1 MRTQF
6 IGLRK
11 KDKNMN
17 MYKIPFIFAI
27 FIFLVV
33 GCSSEEI
40 CKESDLVLIN
50 TKIYTA
56 NPEEPDAEA
65 LAIKNGKFSFI
76 GSNSEAENFN
86 CGETKVLDLEGSF
99 VYPGFI
105 DAHAHLKGIGY
116 REMNLNLQGA
126 ESLKSMLTQ
135 VTIHSNKIQP
145 GDWVIGRGWIE
156 KKWPEGRFPT
166 LEELNAISSDKPIA
180 LERAD
185 GHAIIVNSLAMKL
198 AGIDRNTPNPIGGKI
213 DKDINGEPNGVLIDK
228 ASLLV
233 ESIIPKRTRADE
245 KKALREGLYRTA
257 KMGWTQL
264 QDAGSPLSDL
274 ELLREIKSEEN
285 LPVRIHMYISDGE
298 DAIKFIDSGPYLDPE
313 HILTARGV
321 KLYADGAIGS
331 RGAAF
336 FTKYDDYETKGFLI
350 FQKEETMPKLI
361 KALVNGIQIQTHAI
375 GDLANSVTLDWYQ
388 EAFKAVSDANRMII
402 EPRWRIEHSQNILPK
417 DQQRFADMKVI
428 ASMQPSHAI
437 GDLHFAHKRLGLDR
451 LNNAYTWRSLIDLGV
466 VIAGGSDA
474 PVEIGDPRIEFKAA
488 IGRKDLDGYYQD
500 YWNLEE
506 SVSREEALYMFT
518 KWAAYSVFEEDIKGT
533 IEVGKLA
540 DLTIFSKDLMVI
552 PEEEIMSSEVLMTIV
567 DGRVVYSK

>member
-1 MRTQF
+1 MNINKTQTF
-6 IGLRK
+6 I
-11 KDKNMN
+11 
-17 MYKIPFIFAI
+17 
-27 FIFLVV
+27 LVIV
-33 GCSSEEI
+33 LFVTGCSSEKTCI
-40 CKESDLVLIN
+40 ESDLVLVN

-56 NPEEPDAEA
+56 NPKNPTVEA
-65 LAIKNGKFSFI
+65 LAIKNGKFVFI
-76 GSNSEAENFN
+76 GTNTEAQNFN
-86 CGETKVLDLEGSF
+86 CGESKLLDLEGSF

-116 REMNLNLQGA
+116 RELNLNLQGA
-126 ESLKSMLTQ
+126 DSLKSMLTQ
-135 VTIHSNKIQP
+135 VTIHANKLPI

-156 KKWPEGRFPT
+156 KKWPEARFPT
-166 LEELNAISSDKPIA
+166 LEELDAISSDKPIA

-185 GHAIIVNSLAMKL
+185 GHAIIVNSLALKL
-198 AGIDRNTPNPIGGKI
+198 AGIDRDTSDPIGGKI

-233 ESIIPKRTRADE
+233 EKIIPKRSRQDE
-245 KKALREGLYRTA
+245 KNALKEGLYRTA
-257 KMGWTQL
+257 SMGWTQL
-264 QDAGSPLSDL
+264 HDAGSPLSDY
-274 ELLREIKSEEN
+274 ELLEEIKEEEN
-285 LPVRIHMYISDGE
+285 LPIRIQFYVSDGDE
-298 DAIKFIDSGPYLDPE
+298 AIQFIETGPYLDPQ
-313 HILTARGV
+313 HMLTARGV

-336 FTKYDDYETKGFLI
+336 FKKYDDYETKGFLI

-375 GDLANSVTLDWYQ
+375 GDLANSVTLDWYA
-388 EAFKAVSDANRMII
+388 EAFSSVSEANRMII
-402 EPRWRIEHSQNILPK
+402 EPRWRIEHSQNILPI
-417 DQQRFADMKVI
+417 DQQRFADLKVI

-437 GDLHFAHKRLGLDR
+437 GDLHFAHKRLGVDR
-451 LNNAYTWRSLIDLGV
+451 LDNAYTWRSLIDLGV

-500 YWNLEE
+500 YWNLDE

-552 PEEEIMSSEVLMTIV
+552 PEEEIMSSQILMTIV

>member
-1 MRTQF
+1 MNINKTQTF
-6 IGLRK
+6 I
-11 KDKNMN
+11 
-17 MYKIPFIFAI
+17 
-27 FIFLVV
+27 LVIV
-33 GCSSEEI
+33 LFVTGCSSEKTCI
-40 CKESDLVLIN
+40 ESDLVLVN

-56 NPEEPDAEA
+56 NPNNPTAEA
-65 LAIKNGKFSFI
+65 LAIKNGKFVFI
-76 GSNSEAENFN
+76 GTNTEAQNFN
-86 CGETKVLDLEGSF
+86 CGESKLLDLEGSF

-116 REMNLNLQGA
+116 RELNLNLQGA
-126 ESLKSMLTQ
+126 DSLKSMLTQ
-135 VTIHSNKIQP
+135 VTIHANKLPI

-156 KKWPEGRFPT
+156 KKWPEARFPT
-166 LEELNAISSDKPIA
+166 LEELDAISSDKPIA

-185 GHAIIVNSLAMKL
+185 GHAIIVNSLALKL
-198 AGIDRNTPNPIGGKI
+198 AGIDRDTSDPIGGKI

-233 ESIIPKRTRADE
+233 EKIIPKRSRQDE
-245 KKALREGLYRTA
+245 KNALKDGLYRTA
-257 KMGWTQL
+257 SMGWTQL
-264 QDAGSPLSDL
+264 HDAGSPLSDY
-274 ELLREIKSEEN
+274 ELLEEIKEEEN
-285 LPVRIHMYISDGE
+285 LPIRIQFYVSDGDE
-298 DAIKFIDSGPYLDPE
+298 AIQFIETGPYLDPQ
-313 HILTARGV
+313 HMLTARGV

-336 FTKYDDYETKGFLI
+336 FNKYDDYETKGFLI

-375 GDLANSVTLDWYQ
+375 GDLANSVTLDWYA
-388 EAFKAVSDANRMII
+388 EAFSSVSEANRMII
-402 EPRWRIEHSQNILPK
+402 EPRWRIEHSQNILPI
-417 DQQRFADMKVI
+417 DQQRFADLKVI

-437 GDLHFAHKRLGLDR
+437 GDLHFAHKRLGVDR
-451 LNNAYTWRSLIDLGV
+451 LDNAYTWRSLIDLGV

-500 YWNLEE
+500 YWNLDE

-552 PEEEIMSSEVLMTIV
+552 PEEEIMSSQILMTIV
-567 DGRVVYSK
+567 DGRVVYSR

>member
-1 MRTQF
+1 MNINKTQTF
-6 IGLRK
+6 I
-11 KDKNMN
+11 
-17 MYKIPFIFAI
+17 
-27 FIFLVV
+27 LVIV
-33 GCSSEEI
+33 LFVTGCSSEKTCI
-40 CKESDLVLIN
+40 ESDLVLVN

-56 NPEEPDAEA
+56 NPKNPTAEA
-65 LAIKNGKFSFI
+65 LAIKNGKFVFI
-76 GSNSEAENFN
+76 GTNTEAQNFN
-86 CGETKVLDLEGSF
+86 CGESKLLDLEGSF

-116 REMNLNLQGA
+116 RELNLNLQGA
-126 ESLKSMLTQ
+126 DSLKSMLTQ
-135 VTIHSNKIQP
+135 VTIHANKLPI

-156 KKWPEGRFPT
+156 KKWPEARFPT
-166 LEELNAISSDKPIA
+166 LEELDAISSDKPIA

-185 GHAIIVNSLAMKL
+185 GHAIIVNSLALKL
-198 AGIDRNTPNPIGGKI
+198 AGIDRDTSDPIGGKI

-233 ESIIPKRTRADE
+233 EKIIPKRSRQDE
-245 KKALREGLYRTA
+245 KNALKEGLYRTA
-257 KMGWTQL
+257 SMGWTQL
-264 QDAGSPLSDL
+264 HDAGSPLSDY
-274 ELLREIKSEEN
+274 ELLEEIKEEEN
-285 LPVRIHMYISDGE
+285 LPIRIQFYVSDGDE
-298 DAIKFIDSGPYLDPE
+298 AIQFIETGPYLDPQ
-313 HILTARGV
+313 HMLTARGV

-336 FTKYDDYETKGFLI
+336 FNKYDDYETKGFLI

-375 GDLANSVTLDWYQ
+375 GDLANSVTLDWYA
-388 EAFKAVSDANRMII
+388 EAFSSVSEANRMII
-402 EPRWRIEHSQNILPK
+402 EPRWRIEHSQNILPI
-417 DQQRFADMKVI
+417 DQQRFADLKVI

-437 GDLHFAHKRLGLDR
+437 GDLHFAHKRLGVDR
-451 LNNAYTWRSLIDLGV
+451 LDNAYTWRSLIDLGV

-500 YWNLEE
+500 YWNLDE

-552 PEEEIMSSEVLMTIV
+552 PEEEIMSSQILKTIV

>member
-1 MRTQF
+1 MNINKTQTF
-6 IGLRK
+6 I
-11 KDKNMN
+11 
-17 MYKIPFIFAI
+17 
-27 FIFLVV
+27 LVIV
-33 GCSSEEI
+33 LFVTGCSSEKTCI
-40 CKESDLVLIN
+40 ESDLVLIN

-56 NPEEPDAEA
+56 NPNNPTAEA
-65 LAIKNGKFSFI
+65 LAIKNGKFVFI
-76 GSNSEAENFN
+76 GTNTEAQNFN
-86 CGETKVLDLEGSF
+86 CGESKLLDLEGSF

-116 REMNLNLQGA
+116 RELNLNLQGA
-126 ESLKSMLTQ
+126 DSLKSMLTQ
-135 VTIHSNKIQP
+135 VTIHANKLPI

-156 KKWPEGRFPT
+156 KKWPEARFPT
-166 LEELNAISSDKPIA
+166 LEELDAISSDKPIA

-185 GHAIIVNSLAMKL
+185 GHAIIVNSLALKL
-198 AGIDRNTPNPIGGKI
+198 AGIDRDTSDPIGGKI

-233 ESIIPKRTRADE
+233 EKIIPKRSRQDE
-245 KKALREGLYRTA
+245 KNALKEGLYRTA
-257 KMGWTQL
+257 SMGWTQL
-264 QDAGSPLSDL
+264 HDAGSPLSDY
-274 ELLREIKSEEN
+274 ELLEEIKEEEN
-285 LPVRIHMYISDGE
+285 LPIRIQFYVSDGDE
-298 DAIKFIDSGPYLDPE
+298 AIQFIETGPYLDPQ
-313 HILTARGV
+313 HMLTARGV

-336 FTKYDDYETKGFLI
+336 FNKYDDYETKGFLI

-375 GDLANSVTLDWYQ
+375 GDLANSVTLDWYA
-388 EAFKAVSDANRMII
+388 EAFSSVSEANRMII
-402 EPRWRIEHSQNILPK
+402 EPRWRIEHSQNILPI
-417 DQQRFADMKVI
+417 DQQRFADLKVI

-437 GDLHFAHKRLGLDR
+437 GDLHFAHKRLGVDR
-451 LNNAYTWRSLIDLGV
+451 LDNAYTWRSLIDLGV
-466 VIAGGSDA
+466 LIAGGSDA

-500 YWNLEE
+500 YWNLDE

-552 PEEEIMSSEVLMTIV
+552 PEEEIMSSQILMTIV